1 VQRRQPGD
9 NVQTETSGQADRIPS
24 GVRAVGASASPRSQ
38 GSRAGCG
45 FAAIER
51 QLAYQPIL
59 ETRHRKP
66 LRPNPIAPWQLS
78 IDDLRVFYDVGTEAD
93 GPVRILAI
101 GRKHGNILM
110 IGDEEVRL

>member
-1 VQRRQPGD
+1 MSKRRRQAKPTAYRVEFAQS
-9 NVQTETSGQADRIPS
+9 VQAHL
-24 GVRAVGASASPRSQ
+24 RALKARE
-38 GSRAGCG
+38 RAAV